1 MAVNKFNGW
10 RDVGGVVLLLSML
23 AAWQY
28 EKLNIFYLIF
38 GLYFSIVGGLIL
50 IVYTRK
56 NKALFSGLAA
66 KALGNKF
73 TLVVGW
79 IVYFCITAAYILFIF
94 NL

>member
-1 MAVNKFNGW
+1 MAGCWWYCIVAL
-10 RDVGGVVLLLSML
+10 VCLPLGGMKNS
-23 AAWQY
+23 
-28 EKLNIFYLIF
+28 IFFLIF

-56 NKALFSGLAA
+56 NKALFFGLAP

-79 IVYFCITAAYILFIF
+79 IVYSCITVAYILFIF
-94 NL
+94 NQ